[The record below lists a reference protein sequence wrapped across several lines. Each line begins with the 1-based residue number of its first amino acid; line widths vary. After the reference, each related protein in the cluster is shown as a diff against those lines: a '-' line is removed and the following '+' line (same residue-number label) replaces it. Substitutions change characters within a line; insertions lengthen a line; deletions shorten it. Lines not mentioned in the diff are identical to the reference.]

1 VVVYSVQA
9 KGTFA
14 RIRCFQRRMFRRPN
28 AKTTWYVQSRFT
40 PIADNDLDLNC
51 ESTKLEVPRY
61 FLDGKEC
68 REEIEDKQHKI
79 DHCQKLRVLSCPFI
93 YLDSLPWGPGHSE
106 AI

>member
-1 VVVYSVQA
+1 MVVYIVQA
-9 KGTFA
+9 NGAFA

-28 AKTTWYVQSRFT
+28 ANTTWYVQSRFR
-40 PIADNDLDLNC
+40 PIADDDLDLNC